1 MVERW
6 LSAWAREGVTRR
18 THRAGQG
25 QVNRQDKRRGEKG
38 VDLVTAGEMWAGLSK
53 IWGQGVLTYSG
64 QKPETSVLGGQLE
77 SREGFSVVR
86 GWATSTSDCTGNP
99 SD

>member
-6 LSAWAREGVTRR
+6 LSAWTREGVTRR

-25 QVNRQDKRRGEKG
+25 QVNQQDKRRGEKG

-64 QKPETSVLGGQLE
+64 HKPEIR
-77 SREGFSVVR
+77 SRGV
-86 GWATSTSDCTGNP
+86 GWAAREQGGILCCQGVGYVWE
-99 SD
+99 